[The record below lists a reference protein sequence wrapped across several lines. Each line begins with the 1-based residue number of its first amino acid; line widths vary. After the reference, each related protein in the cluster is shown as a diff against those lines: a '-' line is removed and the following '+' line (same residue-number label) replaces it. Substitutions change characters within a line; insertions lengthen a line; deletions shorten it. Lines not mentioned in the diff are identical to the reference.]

1 MKKHKKIIYI
11 VLVLIMLVLI
21 GNIFSKRSG
30 YQNLYDDILFL
41 NFFKKQNEEIE
52 ISTQA
57 KEQKQYIFTLDCKNT
72 YFRNID
78 LLETIDNKTLVNEKI
93 APGVEGEFQIVLEAN
108 EETNYNVIF
117 QSKNSKPKNLKFE
130 NVETNTQKEYLEE
143 LNPELIGTLSKD
155 EKKVITIH
163 WSWQYE
169 NTEEE
174 NQQDTLDSQNIQTYE
189 FLIYANGQS
198 VI

>member
-1 MKKHKKIIYI
+1 MKKHKKTLYI
-11 VLVLIMLVLI
+11 VLVLIMLVLMSY
-21 GNIFSKRSG
+21 IFSKRSG

-52 ISTQA
+52 TSTQA
-57 KEQKQYIFTLDCKNT
+57 EKQKQYIFTLDCKNT

-108 EETNYNVIF
+108 EDTNYNVIF

-143 LNPELIGTLSKD
+143 LNPELTGKINKD

-174 NQQDTLDSQNIQTYE
+174 NHQDTLDSQNIQTYE

>member
-1 MKKHKKIIYI
+1 MKKHKKIIHI
-11 VLVLIMLVLI
+11 VIVLIMLVLI
-21 GNIFSKRSG
+21 GYIFSKRSG

-52 ISTQA
+52 TSTQA
-57 KEQKQYIFTLDCKNT
+57 EEQKQYIFTLDCKNT
-72 YFRNID
+72 HFRNID
-78 LLETIDNKTLVNEKI
+78 LVETIDNKTLVNEKI

-108 EETNYNVIF
+108 EDTNYNVIF

-130 NVETNTQKEYLEE
+130 NIETNTQKEYLEE
-143 LNPELIGTLSKD
+143 LNPELTGTLNKD

-163 WSWQYE
+163 WFWQYE

-174 NQQDTLDSQNIQTYE
+174 NQQDTLDSQNIQAYE

>member
-21 GNIFSKRSG
+21 GYIFSKRSG

-78 LLETIDNKTLVNEKI
+78 LVETIDNKTLVNEKI

-117 QSKNSKPKNLKFE
+117 QSKNSKPKNLKFK
-130 NVETNTQKEYLEE
+130 NLETNTQKEYLEE
-143 LNPELIGTLSKD
+143 LNPELIGRLSKY

-174 NQQDTLDSQNIQTYE
+174 NQQDTLDSQNIQAYE

>member
-11 VLVLIMLVLI
+11 VLALIMLVLI
-21 GNIFSKRSG
+21 SYIFSKRSG
-30 YQNLYDDILFL
+30 NQNLYDDILFL

-52 ISTQA
+52 TSTQSE
-57 KEQKQYIFTLDCKNT
+57 EQKQYIFTLDCKNT

-108 EETNYNVIF
+108 EDTNYNVIF
-117 QSKNSKPKNLKFE
+117 QSKNSKPKNLKFK
-130 NVETNTQKEYLEE
+130 NLETNTQKECLED
-143 LNPELIGTLSKD
+143 LNPELTGTLNKN

-174 NQQDTLDSQNIQTYE
+174 NQQDTLDSQNIQAYE
-189 FLIYANGQS
+189 FLIYANGQG